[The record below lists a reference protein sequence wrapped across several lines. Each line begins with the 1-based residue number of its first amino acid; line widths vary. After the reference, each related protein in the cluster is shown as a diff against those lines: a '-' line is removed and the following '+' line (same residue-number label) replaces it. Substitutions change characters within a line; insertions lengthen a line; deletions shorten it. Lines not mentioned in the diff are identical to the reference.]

1 MTDARSEFRKVA
13 DEASPA
19 IAEFWVEA
27 VKGAEKKHVHEI
39 RCKCGLRHREE
50 FSVPDIVART
60 KAAEMLLQYGWGRP
74 GTAEPERDLSGSLS
88 RPAEELSAD
97 ERAAI
102 LAAAKARLT
111 EEVVGDGEA
120 VE

>member
-19 IAEFWVEA
+19 IAAFWVEA
-27 VKGAEKKHVHEI
+27 VEGASKEYVHEV
-39 RCKCGLRHREE
+39 RCKCGLRHREP
-50 FSVPDIVART
+50 FTVPDIVART

-88 RPAEELSAD
+88 RPAEELSAE
-97 ERAAI
+97 ERRAI
-102 LAAAKARLT
+102 LAAARAKIAG
-111 EEVVGDGEA
+111 EDGE
-120 VE
+120 VSGG